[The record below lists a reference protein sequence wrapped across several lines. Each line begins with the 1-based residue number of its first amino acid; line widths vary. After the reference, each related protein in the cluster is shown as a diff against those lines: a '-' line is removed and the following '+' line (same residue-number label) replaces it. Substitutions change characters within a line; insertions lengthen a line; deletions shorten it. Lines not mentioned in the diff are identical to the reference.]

1 MIFAITNPEVYKLGN
16 DYVVFGEAKME
27 DPSLQAQALA
37 AQRMASSR
45 AAQSTSTPTSN
56 TVVEEETDEVDATG
70 IPENDIKIVMEQA
83 SVTRTKAIQT
93 LRAHDNDIVN
103 AIMELSL

>member
-16 DYVVFGEAKME
+16 DYIVFGEAKME
-27 DPSLQAQALA
+27 DPALQAQALA

-45 AAQSTSTPTSN
+45 QNQAAPAKIQE
-56 TVVEEETDEVDATG
+56 VEEDSNGEDASG
-70 IPENDIKIVMEQA
+70 VEEKDIKIVMEQA
-83 SVTRTKAIQT
+83 NVTRTKAIQT
-93 LRAHDNDIVN
+93 LKAHNNDIVN